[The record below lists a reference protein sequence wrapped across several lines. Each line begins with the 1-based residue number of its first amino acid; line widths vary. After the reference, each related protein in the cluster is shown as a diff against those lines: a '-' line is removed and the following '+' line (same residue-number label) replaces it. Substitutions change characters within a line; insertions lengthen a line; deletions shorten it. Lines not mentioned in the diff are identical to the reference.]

1 MGRKMKDSGVEWIGE
16 IPEDWNV
23 TSLKRLANIQTGSTP
38 SKDKQELYYGEK
50 GVPWIKPEDL
60 GKDFPI
66 SSTTEYLTNEGTNNA
81 RIMPNDSVY
90 VCCIG
95 SVGKVGYANKKCSC
109 NQQINALSFN
119 DRMNWKYGYY
129 MTISQESE
137 YDLYSNGNVVKII
150 NTTGQSEL
158 KCPVPPVEE
167 QKIISSYLDKKCL
180 EIYTT
185 IKKTN
190 ESIEMYKSLK
200 QSLITRA
207 VTKGVRGKR
216 EMKDSGIEWIGEI
229 PSEWKLA
236 QLGRFVT
243 ISSGISVGR
252 IYPPE
257 IELVEVPYL
266 RVANVQGDHIDLSDV
281 AVIKVTKDEAEK
293 YKLHSGSLL
302 MTEGGDRDKLGRGS
316 LWSGEIEN
324 CIHQNHVFEVCP
336 NENLL
341 VRFLDY
347 VTTSDVARIY
357 FDITAKKTTNLAC
370 TNKTTIL
377 KFKLPIPSVNEQQE
391 IISYLD
397 EKCNVIDNLII
408 KKKQLIT
415 ELEAYKKSII
425 YEYVT
430 GKREVL
436 A

>member
-38 SKDKQELYYGEK
+38 SKDKQELYYSEK

-66 SSTTEYLTNEGTNNA
+66 SSTTEYLTNEGVNNA
-81 RIMPNDSVY
+81 RIMPNNSIY
-90 VCCIG
+90 VCCLG
-95 SVGKVGYANKKCSC
+95 SVGKVGYANKQCSC

-129 MTISQESE
+129 MTVSQEPE

-158 KCPVPPVEE
+158 KCPVPPVDE
-167 QKIISSYLDKKCL
+167 QEIISSYLDKKCL
-180 EIYTT
+180 EIHVA

-190 ESIEMYKSLK
+190 ESIETYKSLK

-216 EMKDSGIEWIGEI
+216 KMKNSGVEWLPELPDDWKVI
-229 PSEWKLA
+229 PSKYLFKNINTCKYPEDEQLTASQKYGIITQAEYMKRENAKVVLA
-236 QLGRFVT
+236 
-243 ISSGISVGR
+243 
-252 IYPPE
+252 
-257 IELVEVPYL
+257 
-266 RVANVQGDHIDLSDV
+266 NKNLSDWKHV
-281 AVIKVTKDEAEK
+281 EPNDFVISLRSFQGGLEMSEISGCVTWHYIVLRATREIYSRFYKWLFKSPQYINALQGTCNFIRDGQDLRYSNFAQVPLFIPPIDEQLE
-293 YKLHSGSLL
+293 
-302 MTEGGDRDKLGRGS
+302 
-316 LWSGEIEN
+316 
-324 CIHQNHVFEVCP
+324 
-336 NENLL
+336 
-341 VRFLDY
+341 
-347 VTTSDVARIY
+347 
-357 FDITAKKTTNLAC
+357 ITA
-370 TNKTTIL
+370 
-377 KFKLPIPSVNEQQE
+377 
-391 IISYLD
+391 YLD
-397 EKCNVIDNLII
+397 EKCTTIDNLIA
-408 KKKQLIT
+408 KKEQLLT
-415 ELEAYKKSII
+415 ELEAYKKSLI

>member
-1 MGRKMKDSGVEWIGE
+1 MKRYE
-16 IPEDWNV
+16 
-23 TSLKRLANIQTGSTP
+23 
-38 SKDKQELYYGEK
+38 
-50 GVPWIKPEDL
+50 
-60 GKDFPI
+60 
-66 SSTTEYLTNEGTNNA
+66 EY
-81 RIMPNDSVY
+81 
-90 VCCIG
+90 
-95 SVGKVGYANKKCSC
+95 
-109 NQQINALSFN
+109 
-119 DRMNWKYGYY
+119 
-129 MTISQESE
+129 
-137 YDLYSNGNVVKII
+137 
-150 NTTGQSEL
+150 
-158 KCPVPPVEE
+158 
-167 QKIISSYLDKKCL
+167 
-180 EIYTT
+180 
-185 IKKTN
+185 
-190 ESIEMYKSLK
+190 
-200 QSLITRA
+200 
-207 VTKGVRGKR
+207 
-216 EMKDSGIEWIGEI
+216 KDSGIEWIGEI
-229 PSEWKLA
+229 PAEWKLA

-257 IELVEVPYL
+257 TELVEVPYL

-281 AVIKVTKDEAEK
+281 AVIKVTKEEAEK

-316 LWSGEIEN
+316 LWSGGIEN

-408 KKKQLIT
+408 KKKQLLT